1 MANKTYKLGELIEL
15 SNECNSELK
24 YGIDDVCGMTIEKT
38 IIPTKADMN
47 ETDVSKFYIVRPNEF
62 IYNPRTHGK
71 KIGLGFNDTG
81 KSFLISWNNAAFG
94 VKETAKKLVVP
105 KYLFMNFNR
114 PEWDRKACRDS
125 WGTSTEVFSWNSMCD
140 MDITLPDITIQQ
152 KYVDIYDAMA
162 ENLKSY
168 EKWLDDLKLTC
179 DAYIEDLRRK
189 MPSEKIGKYIRRY
202 SEKNTDKAISDVVG
216 LSTTKQFRIAQS
228 RVNREELGGY
238 KILHNLD
245 IAFVSTT
252 DSWKVLAFA
261 VNHFEKDVVVSP
273 IYEVFNVSGKLN
285 PDYLAIWLKRK
296 EFDRYA
302 RYNSWGTTRENFPFE
317 EMQNVQIPIPNE
329 KIQQSI
335 IDLYIAFEVRKS
347 IAEKLR
353 TQIKGICPIL
363 IKGSLEESR
372 LTN

>member
-1 MANKTYKLGELIEL
+1 MVNKTYKLGELVEL
-15 SNECNSELK
+15 SNESNSDLK
-24 YGIDDVCGMTIEKT
+24 YGIDDVKGISIQKIFIE
-38 IIPTKADMN
+38 TKANM
-47 ETDVSKFYIVRPNEF
+47 EGVSLRPYLLVNPDYFAYVTVTSRNGDKITLAHNTTNNTYIVSSSYLVFRIKRPD
-62 IYNPRTHGK
+62 
-71 KIGLGFNDTG
+71 LLSSD
-81 KSFLISWNNAAFG
+81 
-94 VKETAKKLVVP
+94 
-105 KYLFMNFNR
+105 YLYMYFNR
-114 PEWDRKACRDS
+114 PEFDRFSRFNS
-125 WGTSTEVFSWNSMCD
+125 WGTARETFSWDDFCN

-168 EKWLDDLKLTC
+168 EKGLDDLKLTC

-245 IAFVSTT
+245 IAFVPTT

-329 KIQQSI
+329 KTQKSI
-335 IDLYIAFEVRKS
+335 IDLYIAFEERKS

-353 TQIKGICPIL
+353 TQIKSICPVL
-363 IKGSLEESR
+363 IKGALEEAR